1 MEGEKEDDG
10 SESSEGLP
18 QPLSLADL
26 QTETYEDDLT
36 SVTGVTTCTSY
47 LTQLTTDTTD
57 SHMVNERQ
65 PLHSTVAIPNSMW
78 NPLTSLEPHQG
89 APLMDDNARYR
100 LPSITEI
107 SRINAPSMN
116 VTDSGVAAS
125 SYFNQPTGGSLTQL
139 THSGGIG
146 VLNST
151 NIAPTAN
158 QENEKPRE
166 NQQMGCDSRKSD
178 CHVVGHQSG
187 GLRTEV
193 DSGLVASPD
202 PEQGE
207 GEFRVTGQ
215 AAPRQPLD
223 MLSTSPG
230 KFHSSIPP
238 RTTATIT
245 PSRYSGINLYRNRLG
260 VPLAVTQKSIFGNNR
275 TFLRGNVLPS
285 QLKLASGLPFPF
297 PNTSPSL
304 SGRTRS
310 CHTPSR
316 QTGSSNWLGRS
327 LTGQKGVSH
336 SPIFPDEVIKKK
348 ETLKARLQFYSKTHY
363 TVEPP

>member
-26 QTETYEDDLT
+26 QTETYDDDLT
-36 SVTGVTTCTSY
+36 SITGVTTCTSY
-47 LTQLTTDTTD
+47 LTQLVTDTTE

-65 PLHSTVAIPNSMW
+65 PLHSTVAIPNSTW

-89 APLMDDNARYR
+89 APDNTAAPYR

-158 QENEKPRE
+158 QENEKPQE
-166 NQQMGCDSRKSD
+166 NQQIGCDCRKSVSR
-178 CHVVGHQSG
+178 VVDHQSG
-187 GLRTEV
+187 VLRTEV

-202 PEQGE
+202 PEQGVGGE
-207 GEFRVTGQ
+207 GDVRHIGQ
-215 AAPRQPLD
+215 AVPRQPLD
-223 MLSTSPG
+223 VLSKSPG
-230 KFHSSIPP
+230 KFHSTIPP
-238 RTTATIT
+238 RTATIT
-245 PSRYSGINLYRNRLG
+245 PSRYSGITLYRNRLG
-260 VPLAVTQKSIFGNNR
+260 VPLAITQKSIY
-275 TFLRGNVLPS
+275 LRGNVLPS
-285 QLKLASGLPFPF
+285 QLKLASALPFPF
-297 PNTSPSL
+297 SNTSPSL
-304 SGRTRS
+304 SRARS

-316 QTGSSNWLGRS
+316 QTSSSNWLGRS
-327 LTGQKGVSH
+327 LTSQKGLSP
-336 SPIFPDEVIKKK
+336 SPIFPHEVIKKK
-348 ETLKARLQFYSKTHY
+348 ETLKTRLQFYSKTHHY
-363 TVEPP
+363 TVEPL